1 MKKSAFISD
10 LIFTFLSTL
19 LFTLCLFRYLK
30 IELFVAVLLS
40 VFCGGLASLSVGA
53 FMQSRRRTYFLKKS
67 DEIQK
72 EKLLRHLLF
81 LSDKEKTR
89 FFIQRLSTTEF
100 PAKKFGSLRIY
111 TQDALYNLRF
121 SFTPVGVDE
130 VLRFS
135 RVNTKKQ
142 KILFCNTIED
152 AAKSLALDLEIQV
165 FTGERV
171 YAFLKENDG
180 LPQVFLG
187 EKVKQNGKRK
197 CKLWFSK
204 ANARRFLLA
213 ATLTLLTAF
222 ISPFP
227 YYYILFGGILLLAAL
242 CIRILGYE

>member
-10 LIFTFLSTL
+10 LIFTFLSAS
-19 LFTLCLFRYLK
+19 LFTLCLFRYLQ
-30 IELFVAVLLS
+30 ITLFIAILLS
-40 VFCGGLASLSVGA
+40 VFCGGLATISIGA
-53 FMQSRRRTYFLKKS
+53 FMQSKRRTYFLKKS
-67 DEIQK
+67 EEAQK

-81 LSDKEKTR
+81 LSDEEKTK
-89 FFIQRLSTTEF
+89 FFIQRLSTEEF
-100 PAKKFGSLRIY
+100 PAKKFGRLRIY
-111 TQDALYNLRF
+111 TQDALYYLRF
-121 SFTPVGVDE
+121 SFAPVSVDE

-135 RVNTKKQ
+135 RINTKKQ
-142 KILFCNTIED
+142 KILFCNDIED
-152 AAKSLALDLEIQV
+152 AAKSIAQNLEMQV

-187 EKVKQNGKRK
+187 EKVKQKGKRK

-213 ATLTLLTAF
+213 ATLTLLTALV
-222 ISPFP
+222 SPFP